1 MMDNK
6 AQVSL
11 EYLTMVAI
19 ALMLAAIATLLAA
32 RLFSI
37 KDDVKS
43 TIELY
48 RNKTIQI
55 E

>member
-11 EYLTMVAI
+11 EYLSMVAV
-19 ALMLAAIATLLAA
+19 ALMIAAIATMLAV
-32 RLFSI
+32 RLFGVKNDI
-37 KDDVKS
+37 KG